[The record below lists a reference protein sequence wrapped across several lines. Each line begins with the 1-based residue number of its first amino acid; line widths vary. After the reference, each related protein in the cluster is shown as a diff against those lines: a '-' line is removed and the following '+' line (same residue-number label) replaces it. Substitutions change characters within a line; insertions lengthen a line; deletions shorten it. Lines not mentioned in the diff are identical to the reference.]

1 MKHELLETQKRL
13 NRLRKSNRIPH
24 WKLSYA
30 DFLLQRM
37 RDFIAIERVS
47 EAKTLKTNLDKWFL
61 KNEDHRS
68 QKKTLLNPKINF
80 WTESYLEK
88 LIVEL
93 KHTLESK
100 KTLIPAPERK
110 VLLSRIE
117 KVEGYLSE
125 SKFLQAREELLSLR
139 LSLISRLKRSY
150 RARKFSFNPAKSEKK
165 QNQNIGLYNTQHT
178 LENTFALIGER
189 DPIWIE
195 DFLEVY
201 HNLFKYV
208 ERLKVK

>member
-1 MKHELLETQKRL
+1 
-13 NRLRKSNRIPH
+13 
-24 WKLSYA
+24 
-30 DFLLQRM
+30 M

-150 RARKFSFNPAKSEKK
+150 RAR
-165 QNQNIGLYNTQHT
+165 
-178 LENTFALIGER
+178 
-189 DPIWIE
+189 
-195 DFLEVY
+195 
-201 HNLFKYV
+201 NLV
-208 ERLKVK
+208 STPLKVKKNKTKTLDFITHNTLLKTHLHSLMKGLLSG